1 MKHLFALFFALL
13 LFSHLAEAQLVF
25 PVKQDGKWGLIDKK
39 GEIFL
44 SPTYDAIGKMDAFGY
59 AIIQTKDK
67 IGIINQNGQVVL
79 SPRFQGVKVIDNG
92 LFAVQEADHWTIIN
106 AAQQPILTERYSKI
120 ELLENGAYLRYSWKD
135 KYGLVTREGKRIT
148 VAQYD
153 AITPSSVGTFYI
165 KKGHKVGIINLDGKE
180 ILPAKFDKATYEVQ
194 NFIFVQNENS
204 WGIFDGEA
212 NVILPIEWDSW
223 NLFSDHIIRITKKG
237 KIRLYNFNTRKFI
250 TDKEYH
256 NYIPYSDTEIIVRK
270 GREIGLINI
279 EGREILSCEYT
290 EIQPFSANKYRV
302 EIGRNWGIVAKND
315 AIILPVKYDF
325 IAPLEGS
332 VTTIINEGKFGI
344 INIEGEIVLPIEY
357 TKINIEDNLAKA
369 YKGIALSILS
379 FDTDGKLKNEYNY
392 KKVGSIKVGRS
403 MRRRSITRTMAN
415 YQIGKFEWYH
425 DAMQDR
431 WGLRNVDTGEDQIP
445 PSYDMI
451 SIHRDLGFTI
461 VGKKAVGRFQID
473 RTEFRFDQIY
483 GIVNN
488 EQGLLVTE
496 MNIWDIRLEDFK
508 QQKLPAARVIF
519 TGGSH
524 GLMAKNGKILQKDL
538 LFIGDF
544 EDGLTRFSKKG
555 QLSVTL
561 TKNNVNFGK
570 LGKYLGDM
578 LSANGMSS
586 VTLFDQELVQ
596 QGTIICK
603 DCLWGFM
610 DTLGRIPIPPQ
621 YDFARK
627 FKNEVAVVQLE
638 NDWGLINKDGQTI
651 LKCAYNDVEYLEN
664 SDSLMIQVLV
674 KKEKIGLI
682 DNTGKVIIPAIYTDL
697 GEVSEGRVAVKSGGK
712 WGFCDLDGNEII
724 DCKYE
729 KVHDFSEGLAAFCE
743 NRKWGFL
750 DANGNI
756 IIENKFKKVGKFKKN
771 LAPVSLRYDYQYI
784 DKTGEIVIEITLKEA
799 FDFENGVARVKYKN
813 DWALMDLNGNF
824 IYKSSKYLKIL
835 PFNEDDLAIVQMG
848 NNKRYYGVI
857 NQKGEKLTRKRYDKI
872 LPFTNG
878 FAVVKTSNGYGF
890 INRFGKEVI
899 KTEFMKVASFSENIA
914 AVQIDGKW
922 GYMDTLGNMITPTRY
937 SKVLSFQDGFGVIYK
952 GYKYSGLV
960 NTKGEFA
967 IVPNVNRILAFSEGK
982 GLIRNPKYQYSFITK
997 NNKLS
1002 KGFFQDALPYQN
1014 GVAIIKKEGR
1024 WGLLTQQ
1031 GVEIVPPKY
1040 DKIEPFENGYAR
1052 IKIKSFKGVTDLEGN
1067 FIVEPN
1073 YEYITYW
1080 GNGIFR
1086 VENGD
1091 KLGYFNIEGDWI
1103 WAME

>member
-1 MKHLFALFFALL
+1 MI
-13 LFSHLAEAQLVF
+13 S
-25 PVKQDGKWGLIDKK
+25 
-39 GEIFL
+39 
-44 SPTYDAIGKMDAFGY
+44 
-59 AIIQTKDK
+59 
-67 IGIINQNGQVVL
+67 
-79 SPRFQGVKVIDNG
+79 
-92 LFAVQEADHWTIIN
+92 
-106 AAQQPILTERYSKI
+106 
-120 ELLENGAYLRYSWKD
+120 
-135 KYGLVTREGKRIT
+135 
-148 VAQYD
+148 
-153 AITPSSVGTFYI
+153 
-165 KKGHKVGIINLDGKE
+165 
-180 ILPAKFDKATYEVQ
+180 
-194 NFIFVQNENS
+194 
-204 WGIFDGEA
+204 
-212 NVILPIEWDSW
+212 
-223 NLFSDHIIRITKKG
+223 
-237 KIRLYNFNTRKFI
+237 
-250 TDKEYH
+250 
-256 NYIPYSDTEIIVRK
+256 
-270 GREIGLINI
+270 I

-445 PSYDMI
+445 LSYDMI

-561 TKNNVNFGK
+561 TKNNVNFGR

-586 VTLFDQELVQ
+586 VTLFDQELVK

-697 GEVSEGRVAVKSGGK
+697 GEVREG
-712 WGFCDLDGNEII
+712 
-724 DCKYE
+724 
-729 KVHDFSEGLAAFCE
+729 
-743 NRKWGFL
+743 
-750 DANGNI
+750 
-756 IIENKFKKVGKFKKN
+756 
-771 LAPVSLRYDYQYI
+771 
-784 DKTGEIVIEITLKEA
+784 T
-799 FDFENGVARVKYKN
+799 
-813 DWALMDLNGNF
+813 
-824 IYKSSKYLKIL
+824 
-835 PFNEDDLAIVQMG
+835 
-848 NNKRYYGVI
+848 
-857 NQKGEKLTRKRYDKI
+857 
-872 LPFTNG
+872 
-878 FAVVKTSNGYGF
+878 
-890 INRFGKEVI
+890 
-899 KTEFMKVASFSENIA
+899 
-914 AVQIDGKW
+914 
-922 GYMDTLGNMITPTRY
+922 
-937 SKVLSFQDGFGVIYK
+937 
-952 GYKYSGLV
+952 
-960 NTKGEFA
+960 
-967 IVPNVNRILAFSEGK
+967 NVNRILAFSEGK

-1014 GVAIIKKEGR
+1014 GVAIIKKEGH

-1052 IKIKSFKGVTDLEGN
+1052 IKIKNFKGATDLEGN